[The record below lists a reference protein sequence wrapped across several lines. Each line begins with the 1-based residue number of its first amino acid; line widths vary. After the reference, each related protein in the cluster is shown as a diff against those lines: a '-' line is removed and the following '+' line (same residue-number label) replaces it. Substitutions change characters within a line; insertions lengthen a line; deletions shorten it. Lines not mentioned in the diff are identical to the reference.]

1 MLVFFYVFSPNSS
14 LKDNFQNRGFMLDI
28 HTYKLTFVSFFMFFF
43 APSPCCVLKTVLETI
58 QYNTILSPQSGAHKI
73 TPTQRFPTQPNPTHL
88 YLWIIKTCNCP
99 LQDFQW
105 YEIQGK
111 GAKKMLRIMKNICFY
126 PWVIFYH
133 FAHFSNFP
141 IVAWE
146 KKHKML
152 VFMEYVCM

>member
-1 MLVFFYVFSPNSS
+1 MGWIGLGWKSLCWEGAKKNIKKLTNISLYVCMSAEKSKMLVFFYVFSPNSS

-28 HTYKLTFVSFFMFFF
+28 HT
-43 APSPCCVLKTVLETI
+43 
-58 QYNTILSPQSGAHKI
+58 
-73 TPTQRFPTQPNPTHL
+73 
-88 YLWIIKTCNCP
+88 
-99 LQDFQW
+99 

-141 IVAWE
+141 IVA
-146 KKHKML
+146 
-152 VFMEYVCM
+152 